1 MNEKTKE
8 LVAIGASIAGHCQ
21 PCLSYHVNKAKDLG
35 IDEAEIRE
43 AIKMGQMVEKGAL
56 SAMRTFADRVF
67 DEPSGEAPHCC
78 AGGGNEAGTNG
89 CK

>member
-8 LVAIGASIAGHCQ
+8 LIAIGASIAGHCQ

-43 AIKMGQMVEKGAL
+43 AIEVGQLVEKGAL
-56 SAMRTFADRVF
+56 SAMRAFADRVF
-67 DEPSGEAPHCC
+67 DEPSEEAPDCC
-78 AGGGNEAGTNG
+78 SGGGHEGGKNCCE
-89 CK
+89 